1 MKLFYTKSA
10 EHLAKKIKLKKGKY
24 IISSFPDGELYVKI
38 NENVKNKRVLVLA
51 ATNPPA
57 ENLLEL
63 LFLLDALQGAGA
75 RIYLFFTYFGYA
87 RQDRAK
93 AGEALASQRIC
104 SWLKGFKW
112 QNIAVLHPHSE
123 RLKQFLKYKE
133 ILPYHFFTS
142 VINREDVVVAPDKG
156 ASSLAKEIS
165 KRCRCARAEIEKVR
179 LKGKVKMLSFHG
191 EVNGK
196 RAVIVDDM
204 ISTGNTVIK
213 AAELLKR
220 KGAKEVVVAAT
231 HGIFA
236 DKALQKLE
244 KSPITSIYVTN
255 SLPQKTRSRKV
266 EIMDLAP
273 FLEKHI
279 KEWS

>member
-165 KRCRCARAEIEKVR
+165 KRCR
-179 LKGKVKMLSFHG
+179 
-191 EVNGK
+191 
-196 RAVIVDDM
+196 
-204 ISTGNTVIK
+204 
-213 AAELLKR
+213 
-220 KGAKEVVVAAT
+220 
-231 HGIFA
+231 
-236 DKALQKLE
+236 
-244 KSPITSIYVTN
+244 
-255 SLPQKTRSRKV
+255 
-266 EIMDLAP
+266 
-273 FLEKHI
+273 
-279 KEWS
+279 